1 MRKRGE
7 DLKQHFCYN

>member
-7 DLKQHFCYN
+7 DLKQQFCYN